1 MPKLPAPNEFTPGQL
16 GSPDAVFEIL
26 AYIQQVEGDRTQVV
40 EWIRGKWFA
49 TSAEKRAHDPAARL
63 DQQRKR
69 ASNVVTGMQQYGLL
83 EASRDPLVFTELG
96 SELLGLASQPSEG
109 HRLFTSFLL
118 RERRGM
124 ELLQIAV
131 DVRARDGAVTKKQ
144 VDDELRARGYQVS
157 TNSSYAGK
165 LRQWLEPSGVVDMY
179 WNVDHQILL
188 ELGGVAPGE
197 IRSWRGLTP
206 PQRAVVE
213 VLRVRGLGNR
223 TPIQSAELLELLRQ
237 RGIEFN
243 AGLVGKQIYEPLVAA
258 GFIER
263 TLKEAGRG
271 GKGGT
276 VQLTQRALELDVAL
290 IDGLELGDVPADL
303 QAELNRSTD
312 SILADLGSVD
322 TGIKGVALELLALRV
337 AADVG
342 LMPAEMRLR
351 SAQTGG
357 AEVDLVAEG
366 AHLHFSRWLFQCKNQ
381 MAPVS
386 LTVLAKEIGMATLL
400 RAQVVVILTTGAFA
414 KSVADY
420 AREAAEATAI
430 QIVLLDGDSLANYRT
445 KGPAGLRA
453 ELHQFAVGALRR
465 KRRQLAEVPK
475 E

>member
-1 MPKLPAPNEFTPGQL
+1 M
-16 GSPDAVFEIL
+16 
-26 AYIQQVEGDRTQVV
+26 
-40 EWIRGKWFA
+40 
-49 TSAEKRAHDPAARL
+49 
-63 DQQRKR
+63 
-69 ASNVVTGMQQYGLL
+69 
-83 EASRDPLVFTELG
+83 
-96 SELLGLASQPSEG
+96 
-109 HRLFTSFLL
+109 
-118 RERRGM
+118 
-124 ELLQIAV
+124 
-131 DVRARDGAVTKKQ
+131 
-144 VDDELRARGYQVS
+144 
-157 TNSSYAGK
+157 
-165 LRQWLEPSGVVDMY
+165 
-179 WNVDHQILL
+179 
-188 ELGGVAPGE
+188 
-197 IRSWRGLTP
+197 
-206 PQRAVVE
+206 
-213 VLRVRGLGNR
+213 RGLGNR

-258 GFIER
+258 GFIDR

-276 VQLTQRALELDVAL
+276 VQLTQQALDLDVVL

-312 SILADLGSVD
+312 SILGDLGSVD

-381 MAPVS
+381 VAPVS

-400 RAQVVVILTTGAFA
+400 RAQVVVILTTGVFA
-414 KSVADY
+414 KSVIAY

-430 QIVLLDGDSLANYRT
+430 QIVLLDGESLANYRA

-453 ELHQFAVGALRR
+453 ELHQFAVGALRK

>member
-26 AYIQQVEGDRTQVV
+26 VHIDGVKGDRAQVV
-40 EWIRGKWFA
+40 EWIRGRWFA
-49 TSAEKRAHDPAARL
+49 TSAEKRAHDPNAQL

-83 EASRDPLVFTELG
+83 DSSRDPLVLTELG
-96 SELLGLASQPSEG
+96 SRMLAFAAEPAEG

-118 RERRGM
+118 RERYGM
-124 ELLQIAV
+124 ELLQIAI
-131 DVRARDGAVTKKQ
+131 DVRSRDGAVTKRQ
-144 VDDELRARGYQVS
+144 IDEELRARGYQVS

-188 ELGGVAPGE
+188 ELGGATPEE

-223 TPIQSAELLELLRQ
+223 TPAQSAEVLELLRQ

-276 VQLTQRALELDVAL
+276 VQLTQRALDLDVAL

-312 SILADLGSVD
+312 SILADLGSAD
-322 TGIKGVALELLALRV
+322 TGAKGVALELLALRV

-342 LMPAEMRLR
+342 LLPAEMRLR

-381 MAPVS
+381 VAPVS

-414 KSVADY
+414 KSVVAY

-430 QIVLLDGDSLANYRT
+430 QIVLLDGDSLANYRA

-465 KRRQLAEVPK
+465 KRRQLAAVPK

>member
-26 AYIQQVEGDRTQVV
+26 AHIQQVKGDRTQVV
-40 EWIRGKWFA
+40 EWIRGRWFA
-49 TSAEKRAHDPAARL
+49 TSAEKRAHDPAAQL

-83 EASRDPLVFTELG
+83 EASRDPLSLTELG
-96 SELLGLASQPSEG
+96 SKLLGLASKPSEG

-118 RERRGM
+118 RERHGM
-124 ELLQIAV
+124 ELLHIAV
-131 DVRARDGAVTKKQ
+131 DVRARDGVVTKKQ
-144 VDDELRARGYQVS
+144 VDDELRARGYQVA

-188 ELGGVAPGE
+188 ELGGATPEE

-213 VLRVRGLGNR
+213 VMRVRGLGNR

-237 RGIEFN
+237 RRIEFN
-243 AGLVGKQIYEPLVAA
+243 AALVGKQIYEPLAAA

-322 TGIKGVALELLALRV
+322 T
-337 AADVG
+337 
-342 LMPAEMRLR
+342 
-351 SAQTGG
+351 
-357 AEVDLVAEG
+357 
-366 AHLHFSRWLFQCKNQ
+366 
-381 MAPVS
+381 
-386 LTVLAKEIGMATLL
+386 
-400 RAQVVVILTTGAFA
+400 
-414 KSVADY
+414 
-420 AREAAEATAI
+420 
-430 QIVLLDGDSLANYRT
+430 
-445 KGPAGLRA
+445 
-453 ELHQFAVGALRR
+453 
-465 KRRQLAEVPK
+465 
-475 E
+475 

>member
-16 GSPDAVFEIL
+16 GSADAVFEIL
-26 AYIQQVEGDRTQVV
+26 AHIQQVGGDRTQVV
-40 EWIRGKWFA
+40 EWIRGRWFA
-49 TSAEKRAHDPAARL
+49 TSAEKRAHDPAAQF

-83 EASRDPLVFTELG
+83 QPSRDPLVPTELG
-96 SELLGLASQPSEG
+96 IKLLDLASRPSEG
-109 HRLFTSFLL
+109 HRLFSSFLL
-118 RERRGM
+118 RERHGM

-188 ELGGVAPGE
+188 ELGGATPEE

-206 PQRAVVE
+206 PQRAVIE

-276 VQLTQRALELDVAL
+276 VQLTQQALDLDVVL

-312 SILADLGSVD
+312 SILGDLGSVD

-357 AEVDLVAEG
+357 AEVDRVAEG

-381 MAPVS
+381 VAPVS

-400 RAQVVVILTTGAFA
+400 RAQVVVILTTGVFA
-414 KSVADY
+414 KSVIAY

-430 QIVLLDGDSLANYRT
+430 QIVLLDGDSLANYRA

-453 ELHQFAVGALRR
+453 ELHQFAVGALRA